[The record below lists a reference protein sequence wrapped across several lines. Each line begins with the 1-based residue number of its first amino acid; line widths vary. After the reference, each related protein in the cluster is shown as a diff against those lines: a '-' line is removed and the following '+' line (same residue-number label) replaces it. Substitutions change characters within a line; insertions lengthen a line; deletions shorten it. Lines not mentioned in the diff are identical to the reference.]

1 MAGIVSTGS
10 CRGLCGCG
18 CVGRKIYSGK
28 VGNPVTL
35 STTPRRGAIVCV
47 DHERNFRELL
57 ADQLRSL
64 FGTSHDVGV
73 AQSAEEALGLL
84 FKFQKQGRTLDLVL
98 SDARMTG
105 MQGDRFLEIVHDR
118 FPGTRKIMMV
128 SGAGDMDLVLYALN
142 NAKLDK
148 YIQKP
153 WSKDDLQFV
162 VGALLKELD
171 LGRANERLL
180 EELQHKNRALEGALR
195 DVKDAQKELE
205 HSYLHTIQSLA
216 LALEAKDH
224 YTAGHS
230 ERVCRFSVLLARQ
243 LQLSKPD
250 IEIVKQSALMHDIG
264 KIGMPEK
271 ILRKEGAL
279 SAAEYELMKQHPR
292 TGAQILSP
300 VRAFSRYVPGVR
312 HHHER
317 YDGTGYPDGVKGTD
331 IPISA
336 RVILIADTFD
346 AITSDRSYRRA
357 RSVSY
362 AVKQFEINS
371 GSQFD
376 PEMVNAFLGLLKAR
390 KIYRDAEP
398 GDSPGGETVTVG
410 VTKESESGH

>member
-1 MAGIVSTGS
+1 MTSSTA
-10 CRGLCGCG
+10 L
-18 CVGRKIYSGK
+18 
-28 VGNPVTL
+28 
-35 STTPRRGAIVCV
+35 RRGAIVCV
-47 DHERNFRELL
+47 DDERNFRELL
-57 ADQLRSL
+57 ADQLRGL
-64 FGTSHDVGV
+64 FGASHDVG
-73 AQSAEEALGLL
+73 AAESAEEALGLL
-84 FKFQKQGRTLDLVL
+84 FKFQKKGCTLDLVL
-98 SDARMTG
+98 SDARMIG

-128 SGAGDMDLVLYALN
+128 SGASDMDLVLYALN

-153 WSKDDLQFV
+153 WSKDDLQFA
-162 VGALLKELD
+162 VGALLKELS

-180 EELQHKNRALEGALR
+180 EELQHKNQALEGALR
-195 DVKDAQKELE
+195 DLKDTQKELE

-243 LQLSKPD
+243 LQLPEYD
-250 IEIVKQSALMHDIG
+250 IETVKQSALLHDIG
-264 KIGMPEK
+264 KIGMSEK
-271 ILRKEGAL
+271 ILRKEGTL
-279 SAAEYELMKQHPR
+279 SGAEYDLMKQHPR

-331 IPISA
+331 IPVSA

-357 RSVSY
+357 RSASY
-362 AVKQFEINS
+362 AVKQFEANA

-376 PEMVNAFLGLLKAR
+376 PEMVKAFLDMLRAR
-390 KIYRDAEP
+390 EIYHNAEP
-398 GDSPGGETVTVG
+398 ADSPGGEPATAG
-410 VTKESESGH
+410 ATKESGDGH